1 MPVVLALLAAV
12 PIELWNIRV
21 AATLFDPGP
30 AIAGWRWKLIAR
42 QWVLLHLPGMLALD
56 WLTRV
61 TGSTRLSIAI
71 VFISGYLETAAW
83 LIALALGVQWLR
95 RLAAKVPI
103 IPD

>member
-1 MPVVLALLAAV
+1 
-12 PIELWNIRV
+12 
-21 AATLFDPGP
+21 
-30 AIAGWRWKLIAR
+30 
-42 QWVLLHLPGMLALD
+42 MLALD

-71 VFISGYLETAAW
+71 VFVSGYLETAAW